1 MANTVASLAAAQDG
15 LIPYHL
21 IAVGSNNATNL
32 KTTSGIIGLVTVY
45 NLAAAP
51 AYIKFYDKA
60 TAPVVG
66 TDVPVFVVM
75 APGNANGGSGSGT
88 AAGTDVPQWNFLRN
102 CHRYC

>member
-1 MANTVASLAAAQDG
+1 M
-15 LIPYHL
+15 
-21 IAVGSNNATNL
+21 
-32 KTTSGIIGLVTVY
+32 Y

-75 APGNANGGSGSGT
+75 APGNANGAGAVVAPRRVLTFLNGISFGIVTGIADT
-88 AAGTDVPQWNFLRN
+88 DNTGVAANNVVLSLGYL
-102 CHRYC
+102 